1 MITPAYSPTATERIL
16 PRLALDFTTGVL
28 DPRVTV
34 TRALDTATRV
44 NSSGYIEIVNA
55 NLPRFDYDPVT
66 LAPKGLLIE
75 ETRRNLL
82 LRSQELD
89 VSGTWGQNSV
99 SVGQNATTSP
109 DGTTN
114 AESLIGTAANARH
127 YLRQSQTVTSS
138 TSYALTAYA
147 KANGYTVFALREG
160 NTTGAWAQFDVS
172 AGTVRG
178 SGNGGTGSIQS
189 VGNGWY
195 RCSLVCTTGAAQ
207 TSFAADLYLLSSAQA
222 IVDPGNILWTP
233 DGTSGLFV
241 FGADLE
247 AGTFA
252 TSYIPTST
260 AQVTRNADAV
270 SMTGTNFSD
279 WFNASQGSL
288 FAQCSTLSVADRRGA
303 VSLSDGVGN
312 SYLDLRITALT
323 GNAAS
328 RFVVVDGGVVQAN
341 ISSPV
346 AVANTV
352 YGLLGTYKLNNFAFA
367 RSGVSIGT
375 DNLGS
380 IPTVNQMQIGCISG
394 GSSFLNGWLA
404 KISYWNQQVTYAEA
418 TAFSK
423 G

>member
-1 MITPAYSPTATERIL
+1 MITPAYSPTATERVL

-270 SMTGTNFSD
+270 SMTGTNFSS
-279 WFNASQGSL
+279 WYNNTEGTFTASFDS
-288 FAQCSTLSVADRRGA
+288 ANVSTQYASTAFTVFQSASNRYGIHVKPGGGGFSWYTYVGA
-303 VSLSDGVGN
+303 VEQA
-312 SYLDLRITALT
+312 RINGGTVSA
-323 GNAAS
+323 NQVVKAS
-328 RFVVVDGGVVQAN
+328 A
-341 ISSPV
+341 
-346 AVANTV
+346 
-352 YGLLGTYKLNNFAFA
+352 TYKANSTNGAFN
-367 RSGVSIGT
+367 GT
-375 DNLGS
+375 AGATDTSCTVTNMSALYLGAEA
-380 IPTVNQMQIGCISG
+380 TVN
-394 GSSFLNGWLA
+394 FLNGHIQKLA
-404 KISYWNQQVTYAEA
+404 FYTPRLLNAELE
-418 TAFSK
+418 AFSK
-423 G
+423 